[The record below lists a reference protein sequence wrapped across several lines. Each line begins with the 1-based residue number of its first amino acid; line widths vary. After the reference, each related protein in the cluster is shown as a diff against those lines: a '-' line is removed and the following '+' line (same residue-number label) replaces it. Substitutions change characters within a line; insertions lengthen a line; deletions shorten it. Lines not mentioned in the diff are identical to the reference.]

1 MTPYPHLLW
10 PWTPRVIFPLSS
22 SILKSCQCCI
32 NKSFFYLFLS
42 NHLPSHPQFT
52 HHFLTR
58 AFHSHLLQCASKI
71 RSPKASPIKCYM
83 PDTKQGLFLGL
94 PIFSHE
100 TFLQDSAQIG
110 TPLGSCLQ
118 SSPGRVYGSVHSVS
132 CLSAPAWTCDFL
144 GLCSVFPTLSLILSA
159 SRGNL
164 MCDITVFPV
173 SNRPLPSYFNATVP
187 CFLSATLSHSSRNP
201 QSWVDLLEYI
211 FVGGEKK
218 QRKRNEEK
226 KGRKAVSVEMS
237 AIESVVTMEMVLNGY
252 RACTEWSTPLSQGNW
267 CWECWC
273 PGGHCSELNWWWR
286 RIFIKAS

>member
-1 MTPYPHLLW
+1 MLHAWHKTGPFPWSSHIFTWKFSPRFSSNRNTFGKLSPKFPRESLW
-10 PWTPRVIFPLSS
+10 FCPL
-22 SILKSCQCCI
+22 C
-32 NKSFFYLFLS
+32 FLS
-42 NHLPSHPQFT
+42 LCPCLDMWLSGPVFCVSNSLSYS
-52 HHFLTR
+52 LC
-58 AFHSHLLQCASKI
+58 LLRELNVWHYS
-71 RSPKASPIKCYM
+71 
-83 PDTKQGLFLGL
+83 
-94 PIFSHE
+94 
-100 TFLQDSAQIG
+100 
-110 TPLGSCLQ
+110 
-118 SSPGRVYGSVHSVS
+118 
-132 CLSAPAWTCDFL
+132 
-144 GLCSVFPTLSLILSA
+144 
-159 SRGNL
+159 
-164 MCDITVFPV
+164 FPV
-173 SNRPLPSYFNATVP
+173 SNWPLPSYFNATVP
-187 CFLSATLSHSSRNP
+187 CFLPATLSHSSRNP